1 MLEAVKVALDPTP
14 RQERALLSHA
24 GAARFAYNAALA
36 HVKSQIEAGKR
47 PDWSYYSLRR
57 WWNAGKDGLA
67 PWWRENSKEAYNA
80 GLESLGRAL
89 KNYSASKA
97 GERKGRRAGFP
108 RFKTKDGAA
117 PSYSYTTGSFGPID
131 GDPKALKLPR
141 VGRVHCFE
149 DVARRVGDAKVT
161 RMTISRRAGR
171 WYASLSVERPGGVP
185 APVRG
190 RPSVGVDLG
199 VRKLATLSDGTVV
212 PNPHAYKAR
221 LSGLKRAQRELSRK
235 RKGSARRERA
245 RLKVARANARIADSR
260 SDATHK
266 LTAGLVR
273 TYGLV
278 AIEDLNVSGMMRNH
292 HLAQAV
298 ADASFGEFRRQL
310 EYKAERNGVQVAVV
324 ECFFPSSKTCS
335 RCGAV
340 KAKLPLSEAHVPM
353 RGMRTDHR
361 QGFERGNQH
370 TRRRECPGDAKRAR
384 RVLRRGA
391 RPRGR

>member
-199 VRKLATLSDGTVV
+199 VKELATLSDGTVV

-245 RLKVARANARIADSR
+245 PQGGAGERAHSRLALGCDAQAHRRARADVRPGGDRGSERVRDDAQPPPRPGGRRRLLRRVPPAARIQGGAQR
-260 SDATHK
+260 RP
-266 LTAGLVR
+266 G
-273 TYGLV
+273 G
-278 AIEDLNVSGMMRNH
+278 SGGVLLPKQQDV
-292 HLAQAV
+292 LA
-298 ADASFGEFRRQL
+298 
-310 EYKAERNGVQVAVV
+310 
-324 ECFFPSSKTCS
+324 
-335 RCGAV
+335 
-340 KAKLPLSEAHVPM
+340 M
-353 RGMRTDHR
+353 RGSESQAAPVRSARTD
-361 QGFERGNQH
+361 
-370 TRRRECPGDAKRAR
+370 AR
-384 RVLRRGA
+384 NA
-391 RPRGR
+391 D

>member
-1 MLEAVKVALDPTP
+1 MLEAMKVALDPTP

-171 WYASLSVERPGGVP
+171 WYEPCQYNGQRNLRFFYAVCIAFGSGRKASLE
-185 APVRG
+185 A
-190 RPSVGVDLG
+190 LE
-199 VRKLATLSDGTVV
+199 
-212 PNPHAYKAR
+212 
-221 LSGLKRAQRELSRK
+221 ELLHHLCGHVIS
-235 RKGSARRERA
+235 
-245 RLKVARANARIADSR
+245 
-260 SDATHK
+260 
-266 LTAGLVR
+266 
-273 TYGLV
+273 YGL
-278 AIEDLNVSGMMRNH
+278 MR
-292 HLAQAV
+292 
-298 ADASFGEFRRQL
+298 
-310 EYKAERNGVQVAVV
+310 AEAVV
-324 ECFFPSSKTCS
+324 V
-335 RCGAV
+335 R
-340 KAKLPLSEAHVPM
+340 L
-353 RGMRTDHR
+353 D
-361 QGFERGNQH
+361 
-370 TRRRECPGDAKRAR
+370 
-384 RVLRRGA
+384 
-391 RPRGR
+391 

>member
-1 MLEAVKVALDPTP
+1 M
-14 RQERALLSHA
+14 
-24 GAARFAYNAALA
+24 
-36 HVKSQIEAGKR
+36 
-47 PDWSYYSLRR
+47 
-57 WWNAGKDGLA
+57 
-67 PWWRENSKEAYNA
+67 
-80 GLESLGRAL
+80 
-89 KNYSASKA
+89 
-97 GERKGRRAGFP
+97 
-108 RFKTKDGAA
+108 
-117 PSYSYTTGSFGPID
+117 
-131 GDPKALKLPR
+131 
-141 VGRVHCFE
+141 
-149 DVARRVGDAKVT
+149 
-161 RMTISRRAGR
+161 
-171 WYASLSVERPGGVP
+171 
-185 APVRG
+185 
-190 RPSVGVDLG
+190 
-199 VRKLATLSDGTVV
+199 
-212 PNPHAYKAR
+212 
-221 LSGLKRAQRELSRK
+221 
-235 RKGSARRERA
+235 
-245 RLKVARANARIADSR
+245 ARANARIADSR

-324 ECFFPSSKTCS
+324 DCFFPSSKTCS

-384 RVLRRGA
+384 RVLRWGA